1 MELVALVIFK
11 TNFMHWTE
19 INSLSQLDELNGL
32 SKENIVLVFK
42 HSTRCSISD
51 IAYARLQSL
60 SFLELPANLKCF
72 YLDLIRYKELSNL
85 IAERYKVYHE
95 SPQIL
100 LIKDGDCFFE
110 CSHLDISWETI
121 LDQMQ
126 SEKQMTA

>member
-1 MELVALVIFK
+1 
-11 TNFMHWTE
+11 MHWTE